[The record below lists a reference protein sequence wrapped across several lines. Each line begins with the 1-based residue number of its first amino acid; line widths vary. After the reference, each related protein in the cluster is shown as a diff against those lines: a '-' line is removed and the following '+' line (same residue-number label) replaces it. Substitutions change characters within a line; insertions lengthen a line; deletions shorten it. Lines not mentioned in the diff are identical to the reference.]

1 MTNSAGALRMRL
13 YRHRRRKKLRCLT
26 IQIRET
32 KIDALIQK
40 GLLRWDMRHDRIA
53 VRNALH
59 SFLDQTLSKM
69 V

>member
-1 MTNSAGALRMRL
+1 MTNSAGAVRMRL
-13 YRHRRRKKLRCLT
+13 YRDRRRKQLRCLT
-26 IQIRET
+26 IEIRET
-32 KIDALIQK
+32 EIDALIRT
-40 GLLRWDMRHDRIA
+40 GLLKWEMRNDLIA